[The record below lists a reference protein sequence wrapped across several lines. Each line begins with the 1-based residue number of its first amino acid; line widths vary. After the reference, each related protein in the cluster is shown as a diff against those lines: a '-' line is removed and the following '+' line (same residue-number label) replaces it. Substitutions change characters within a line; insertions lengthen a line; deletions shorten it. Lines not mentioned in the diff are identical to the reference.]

1 MINIYL
7 AGPIEG
13 CDNNEI
19 NDWRNK
25 AKDDFLD
32 GIKGINPYRAEEVG
46 EMNSE
51 KSKRIIT
58 KNFMDVKRCDGILA
72 MLPKKINER
81 RPSYGT
87 TFEIAWG
94 YMLQKPVWIIT
105 DDDFVRNHPLMKHSS
120 MIFKEMDDA
129 IDHINVIFGEYL

>member
-1 MINIYL
+1 MTL
-7 AGPIEG
+7 
-13 CDNNEI
+13 
-19 NDWRNK
+19 
-25 AKDDFLD
+25 
-32 GIKGINPYRAEEVG
+32 
-46 EMNSE
+46 E

-94 YMLQKPVWIIT
+94 YMLQKPLWIIT
-105 DDDFVRNHPLMKHSS
+105 DDDFVRNHPLMKYSS
-120 MIFKEMDDA
+120 MMFKDMDDA